1 MSNEVFVFLRP
12 FWLWAYLPLLL
23 LVIFWWRR
31 RQPLG
36 NWDALVDKQ
45 LQAYVIES
53 GSERRSWAPLLMFAV
68 WALCILLLAGP
79 VWEQQEVPV
88 FEAEE
93 SEVVLLDL
101 SRSMLTDDIKPD
113 RLTRARFKLR
123 DLLKRS
129 QGVQIALLAFS
140 ERPYVISPLT
150 DDVETIDA
158 FVPSLAPD
166 IMPVQ
171 GSRID
176 LAIDRAVELLQQAKA
191 VNGRLVLITDSEVN
205 DLAIEAASR
214 AQELGH
220 QLSIIGVGTSRGAP
234 LRGADGRFIQA
245 ANGAIVVPQLKMDG
259 LQRLAQ
265 AGGGVAV
272 KVSSDDSD
280 LDQVLQS
287 NAGLVT
293 RKENAQSSL
302 AGDNESMQQ
311 NWWVERS
318 PLLLPLIVLA
328 ALFLFRRGIAA

>member
-1 MSNEVFVFLRP
+1 
-12 FWLWAYLPLLL
+12 
-23 LVIFWWRR
+23 
-31 RQPLG
+31 
-36 NWDALVDKQ
+36 
-45 LQAYVIES
+45 
-53 GSERRSWAPLLMFAV
+53 
-68 WALCILLLAGP
+68 
-79 VWEQQEVPV
+79 
-88 FEAEE
+88 
-93 SEVVLLDL
+93 
-101 SRSMLTDDIKPD
+101 MLTDDIKPD